1 MSSHSRAIV
10 SFDMSETTLG
20 TELKKARGLRTLRE
34 MERLTGVD
42 FSLLSRIEHGK
53 VAMPNR
59 ETLTAIS
66 SGYGLPLE
74 YLAQLVY
81 CGKGAVGDPVPAL

>member
-1 MSSHSRAIV
+1 MVSNRRGSL

-20 TELKKARGLRTLRE
+20 AELRKARGTRKLE
-34 MERLTGVD
+34 DMSELTGVD
-42 FSLLSRIEHGK
+42 VSLLSRIENNRTS
-53 VAMPNR
+53 MPKR

-66 SGYGLPLE
+66 RGYGLPLE

-81 CGKGAVGDPVPAL
+81 CGKAADQLVPA